1 MGGWISVEMG
11 ATYGLLVLP
20 HPPFL
25 AQTKDK
31 LHNAAFL
38 CTVRTSL
45 HVN

>member
-1 MGGWISVEMG
+1 MGGRISVEIG
-11 ATYGLLVLP
+11 TTYGLLVLP
-20 HPPFL
+20 PQPFL
-25 AQTKDK
+25 AQTKEK